1 MKSKPR
7 EGLEAGSPK
16 RAAPNINSTYESCG
30 KLKAR
35 NFSCDKARFFRGECV
50 AASSSAKNAS
60 AIILRKKFR
69 QFAIA
74 R

>member
-1 MKSKPR
+1 MPR
-7 EGLEAGSPK
+7 EALEAGSRK

-35 NFSCDKARFFRGECV
+35 NFSCGKAGFFHGRYV
-50 AASSSAKNAS
+50 AASSAVKNAV
-60 AIILRKKFR
+60 AMILRKIFR
-69 QFAIA
+69 QIAIA